1 MVKIIETNLSMADM
15 IVMDHQSRVIE
26 VSSWEDYCNAF
37 ENYNGD
43 TVEFKS
49 LTSMFGSTIPREVGV
64 YNLKYDDLAKL
75 DGFKDKKIYNLLSSI
90 EKSKTS
96 SCCIVWQG

>member
-1 MVKIIETNLSMADM
+1 MSDM
-15 IVMDHQSRVIE
+15 IVMDHQNRVVE
-26 VSSWEDYCNAF
+26 ASSWEDYCNAF

-64 YNLKYDDLAKL
+64 YNLKYDDFHLSCDVITRVGCLAKKL
-75 DGFKDKKIYNLLSSI
+75 AFLWK
-90 EKSKTS
+90 
-96 SCCIVWQG
+96 